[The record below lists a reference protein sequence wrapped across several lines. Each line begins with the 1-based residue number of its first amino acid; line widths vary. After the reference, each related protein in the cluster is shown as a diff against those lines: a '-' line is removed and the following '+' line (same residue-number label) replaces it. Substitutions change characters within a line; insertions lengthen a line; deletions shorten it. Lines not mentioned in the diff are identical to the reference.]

1 MRVSPPFRASLPGP
15 ITPVPAHRRPVAGDG
30 VLPAFLREHHVSEST
45 PHPPLED
52 LLVALEHLA
61 DRVQQSQGPRLDPF
75 VTSTLRRVEESLRRY
90 VPGLDLPPDPDAA
103 RFLARAAFAALEDND
118 AREAMARALRG
129 LSFAPHH
136 PGLFYV
142 VASACFE
149 FGAVEDAI
157 RLLRHTLW
165 IHPGHAAARHD
176 LEALVAY
183 RDGKSRDGVE
193 LPDWASEPP
202 GGPELA
208 FDFADDPLP
217 PHDVFDDEQSLPWD
231 EGEDRA
237 A

>member
-1 MRVSPPFRASLPGP
+1 VS
-15 ITPVPAHRRPVAGDG
+15 DD
-30 VLPAFLREHHVSEST
+30 ST
-45 PHPPLED
+45 HPPLDD

-61 DRVQQSQGPRLDPF
+61 ERVQNSRGHRLDPF
-75 VTSTLRRVEESLRRY
+75 VITTLRRIAAALRRY
-90 VPGLDLPPDPDAA
+90 VPGLELPPDADAA
-103 RFLARAAFAALEDND
+103 RFLSRAAHAALEDND

-157 RLLRHTLW
+157 ALLRHTLW
-165 IHPGHAAARHD
+165 IHPGHTAARRD

-183 RDGKSRDGVE
+183 RDGRSRDDVE
-193 LPDWASEPP
+193 LPDWAHEPT

-208 FDFADDPLP
+208 FDFADEP
-217 PHDVFDDEQSLPWD
+217 PVHGDEADDDAQLPWD

>member
-1 MRVSPPFRASLPGP
+1 MS
-15 ITPVPAHRRPVAGDG
+15 D
-30 VLPAFLREHHVSEST
+30 ST
-45 PHPPLED
+45 AHPPLDD
-52 LLVALEHLA
+52 LLGALEHLS
-61 DRVQQSQGPRLDPF
+61 DRVQNSSGPRLDPF
-75 VTSTLRRVEESLRRY
+75 VTATLRRITESLRRY

-142 VASACFE
+142 VASSCFE

-165 IHPGHAAARHD
+165 IHPGHVAARHD

-183 RDGKSRDGVE
+183 RDGQRRSDVE
-193 LPDWASEPP
+193 LPDWARETT
-202 GGPELA
+202 GDPELA
-208 FDFADDPLP
+208 FDFADEP
-217 PHDVFDDEQSLPWD
+217 PPPRDEQDDDAPLPWD
-231 EGEDRA
+231 EEEDRA

>member
-1 MRVSPPFRASLPGP
+1 MS
-15 ITPVPAHRRPVAGDG
+15 DQ
-30 VLPAFLREHHVSEST
+30 T

-61 DRVQQSQGPRLDPF
+61 DRVQNGRGPRLDPF
-75 VTSTLRRVEESLRRY
+75 VTSTLRRVSDALRRY
-90 VPGLDLPPDPDAA
+90 VPGLDLPPDADAA
-103 RFLARAAFAALEDND
+103 RFLSRAAFAALEDND

-183 RDGKSRDGVE
+183 RDGRSRDAVE
-193 LPDWASEPP
+193 LPDWAHEPP
-202 GGPELA
+202 SGGPELA
-208 FDFADDPLP
+208 FDFADEP
-217 PHDVFDDEQSLPWD
+217 PPRDLGDDEPLPWD